1 MRLLAAL
8 AAAVFVYLRVGI
20 LVGYSPDRVGLR
32 ARPRRHRRA
41 RGQQWLD
48 QAGADVK
55 PLQFWGASIGG
66 GLVAFVLLL
75 ALTGTVTVALLPAL
89 AVAALP
95 RTYFASVRRNKARLR
110 AKAWPDAL
118 RHLSASLAS
127 PLSMHQSL
135 VALARTGPL
144 PLRAAF
150 VRYSRLSAAL
160 DQRAALQ
167 AVRDDLADSVSDR
180 VLDVLIAAVDQGPT
194 IIVDLLADQ
203 ARAITADLELM
214 AHIESRQLMD
224 RLSARGVLVLPYFLL
239 VVLCMSVPEY
249 RSYFGTP
256 GGVVVLGVGVAL
268 GFGGMAVVRRQARIP
283 GEERVF
289 AAAGEE
295 APAR

>member
-1 MRLLAAL
+1 M
-8 AAAVFVYLRVGI
+8 
-20 LVGYSPDRVGLR
+20 
-32 ARPRRHRRA
+32 
-41 RGQQWLD
+41 
-48 QAGADVK
+48 
-55 PLQFWGASIGG
+55 
-66 GLVAFVLLL
+66 AFVVLLGV
-75 ALTGTVTVALLPAL
+75 TGTVAVALLPAL
-89 AVAALP
+89 AVASLP
-95 RTYFASVRRNKARLR
+95 RAYFASVRRNQARLR

-135 VALARTGPL
+135 MALARTGPL

-150 VRYSRLSAAL
+150 ARYGRLSAAL

-180 VLDVLIAAVDQGPT
+180 VLDVVIAALDQGPA
-194 IIVDLLADQ
+194 IVLDLLADQ

-249 RSYFGTP
+249 RAYFGTA

-268 GFGGMAVVRRQARIP
+268 GFGGMAVVRRQGRIP
-283 GEERVF
+283 VEERVF

-295 APAR
+295 VAAR